1 MGLINITKAFWYY
14 GGDAEKEKESHILF
28 IILDTAY

>member
-14 GGDAEKEKESHILF
+14 AGVAEKESHILF
-28 IILDTAY
+28 ITLDAAH